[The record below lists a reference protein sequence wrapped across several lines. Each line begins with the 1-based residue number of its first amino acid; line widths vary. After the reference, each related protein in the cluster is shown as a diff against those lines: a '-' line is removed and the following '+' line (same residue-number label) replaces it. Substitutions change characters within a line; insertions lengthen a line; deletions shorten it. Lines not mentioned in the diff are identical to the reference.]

1 MRAKCK
7 IHLFQAILFIV
18 FLTVVGCSKSGK
30 DEAAGVSP
38 PDLAVIND
46 SLKDHRFIK
55 EHFKDPDR
63 VRYFL
68 ADVVMFS
75 CNNYYQEIATN
86 ESLKRMVRTNSVK
99 GWLRGKEKNE
109 AVFRELWTD
118 PTVELEGNKWKL
130 VFNVFRP
137 DGSVEM
143 WEVVGKN
150 DPEREYNQIDKIEIT
165 TLKPKGT
172 FSYQ

>member
-1 MRAKCK
+1 MIAKYK
-7 IHLFQAILFIV
+7 INLVQAILLIC
-18 FLTVVGCSKSGK
+18 FLTAGGCSKSGK
-30 DEAAGVSP
+30 DEATIISP
-38 PDLAVIND
+38 QDLAVIND
-46 SLKDHRFIK
+46 NLKDQRFIK

-75 CNNYYQEIATN
+75 CNNNYQTIASN
-86 ESLKRMVRTNSVK
+86 ASLKRMERTNSVK
-99 GWLRGKEKNE
+99 SWLRGREKNE

-118 PTVELEGNKWKL
+118 PTVELEGNNWKA

-137 DGSVEM
+137 DGSVEK
-143 WEVVGKN
+143 WEVVGEN

-165 TLKPKGT
+165 TLKSKGT
-172 FSYQ
+172 FS